1 MSNALRIV
9 IVAFL
14 LCLLPTAIFAAP
26 EAAAENTATD
36 GKQPRLTVL
45 FDAFGKDGSLQKDW
59 GYSGVDPGRWPTH
72 PFDTGNDPAIFE
84 HNVKA
89 KGVNLAT
96 IDFAVISHRH
106 SDHIGGLSYL
116 LAVNPNVKIYA
127 PKENFGIFGSSLPSQ
142 LLPQGGQSTC

>member
-26 EAAAENTATD
+26 EAAAEKTATD

-59 GYSGVDPGRWPTH
+59 GYSALIEVGGRRIL
-72 PFDTGNDPAIFE
+72 FDTGNDPAIFE

-89 KGVNLAT
+89 EGVNLAT

-106 SDHIGGLSYL
+106 SI
-116 LAVNPNVKIYA
+116 
-127 PKENFGIFGSSLPSQ
+127 
-142 LLPQGGQSTC
+142 T